1 MNRKPFKI
9 IEGMICIAGLLL
21 TQCRQQPPAVVQTP
35 AATAVPTQTPAPT
48 ATPTEGERVAATRAS
63 GFINPYIPNA
73 GECQNAVRDG
83 SVTRCVSLNSIKSL
97 SQPQWE
103 QLFPDANFYLIT
115 YMAFDEANLISPD
128 PHSPE
133 LIVEQDGRNYTARSF
148 DQLLTANNILI
159 ADENR
164 ELVAQAFALMTLDEY
179 VAEEIIFI
187 NWELVDLQR
196 GFSHFDSH
204 LQAWTKLGGLEIE
217 WYLGFKGERLDVA
230 VGPAVIN
237 SKTGNY
243 IPLPEGKGNGLVYEN
258 YNFQAE

>member
-35 AATAVPTQTPAPT
+35 AAPAMLTRTPAPT

-73 GECQNAVRDG
+73 GECQDAVRDG
-83 SVTRCVSLNSIKSL
+83 SVARCVSLNSIKSL

-164 ELVAQAFALMTLDEY
+164 ELVAQAFALMTIPQYLVSD
-179 VAEEIIFI
+179 VTFFAGKSVDIFDGTTQY
-187 NWELVDLQR
+187 NYAVE
-196 GFSHFDSH
+196 
-204 LQAWTKLGGLEIE
+204 AWTQLQGLEIE
-217 WYLGFKGERLDVA
+217 WFFGFEGGSLKA
-230 VGPAVIN
+230 VSGGIARDSEV
-237 SKTGNY
+237 GDY
-243 IPLPEGKGNGLVYEN
+243 IIGDEMLSPVYED
-258 YNFQAE
+258 YYFRGE